1 MQTLP
6 QVPNKMQQILTTTA
20 DRAAIDSDFVIR
32 NRKLTG
38 GRFVE
43 PLVFSWLAN
52 PDATYTELAQTAG
65 ALGHAYHSASD

>member
-20 DRAAIDSDFVIR
+20 DKVARDFGFVIR

-38 GRFVE
+38 SRFVE
-43 PLVFSWLAN
+43 TLCFQLVS
-52 PDATYTELAQTAG
+52 Q
-65 ALGHAYHSASD
+65 S